1 MNKKVNWLLL
11 GILFI
16 SLALRLFKLRD
27 LSYFSMDEAYIA
39 FRALG
44 LFKDKIFFLI
54 GAASPLKF
62 HLPPYFFYFSSMLIA
77 LFNFDPIGWGFWGAL
92 IGVLSVYLIYKL
104 TKDLFSQQ
112 TAYISSILYATSF
125 TAVFF
130 DRHYWPLNLNPFYLV
145 ASFILIK
152 KLDKKTFWPYL
163 GLSAVILMSFTSDPS
178 NLPLIITILV
188 SFFLQKKIIN
198 KKFITKSLSLL
209 FFLFFAP
216 LIIFDIRHNWVNLPR
231 IVELFNDKSA
241 FTLSLG
247 KIINAVLLLPR
258 SLVRFWYSPQTNL
271 VELHSYCIPYANSRQ
286 FDLPVILL
294 IISVLILT
302 WFVFYSFKSK
312 KLILKLMSILPFIY
326 LLGIIIFT
334 IFGFSIFDHYLAGL
348 LPIFA
353 IATAVFISKLP
364 KILAISLL
372 ILIVSVNFF
381 QISKANNPY
390 GLLYKQNLVA
400 WATEN
405 LRGQNYNLQSISKC
419 HRENGLRY
427 LFELTDNPP
436 KQSFMDPNF
445 AWLYRQ
451 APSPSKIIP
460 DKTLVVTDKPLNTSL
475 NIEKQQ
481 SFGALDA
488 YILVN

>member
-1 MNKKVNWLLL
+1 
-11 GILFI
+11 
-16 SLALRLFKLRD
+16 
-27 LSYFSMDEAYIA
+27 MDEAYIA

-62 HLPPYFFYFSSMLIA
+62 HLPPYFFYFSSILIA
-77 LFNFDPIGWGFWGAL
+77 VFNFDPIGWGFWGAL

-104 TKDLFSQQ
+104 TKDLFNRQ

-130 DRHYWPLNLNPFYLV
+130 DRHYWPLNLNPFYLLI
-145 ASFILIK
+145 SFLLLK
-152 KLDKKTFWPYL
+152 KISKKSIWPYL
-163 GLSAVILMSFTSDPS
+163 GLTAVILMSFTSDPS
-178 NLPLIITILV
+178 NLPLIIIIVATL
-188 SFFLQKKIIN
+188 FFKKKIIN
-198 KKFITKSLSLL
+198 KLFIVKSLSILL
-209 FFLFFAP
+209 FLFLTP
-216 LIIFDIRHNWVNLPR
+216 LIIFDLRHNWVNLPR
-231 IVELFNDKSA
+231 VVELFNDKSA
-241 FTLSLG
+241 FTLSLD

-286 FDLPVILL
+286 FDLPIILL
-294 IISVLILT
+294 IISIIILT
-302 WFVFYSFKSK
+302 WFVFYSFKTK
-312 KLILKLMSILPFIY
+312 KLILKLFSILPFIY
-326 LLGIIIFT
+326 LLGIMIFT

-348 LPIFA
+348 LPVFA

-364 KILAISLL
+364 KILAIPLMLL
-372 ILIVSVNFF
+372 IIFVNIL
-381 QISKANNPY
+381 QISKVNNPY
-390 GLLYKQNLVA
+390 GLLYKQQLVA
-400 WATEN
+400 WAIEN
-405 LRGQNYNLQSISKC
+405 LQGQDYALQSISKC

-451 APSPSKIIP
+451 APSKTAP
-460 DKTLVVTDKPLNTSL
+460 DKTLLVTDKPLATDL
-475 NIEKQQ
+475 TIEKQR

-488 YILVN
+488 YILAGPGNK